1 MHRMGTKLLRVA
13 KHRHVCFRVACTSHG
28 ARMVMCG
35 RITVSA
41 HVGFQLHTMRVT
53 RKMHTAPVCKP
64 SIIVLTLVFIQE
76 G

>member
-1 MHRMGTKLLRVA
+1 MRRMGTKLLRVA
-13 KHRHVCFRVACTSHG
+13 KHRQVCFRVACVVCTSHG
-28 ARMVMCG
+28 AS

-64 SIIVLTLVFIQE
+64 SMIVLTLVIIQE